1 MACFVQ
7 TVWKIPAGGGLF
19 EVCRFNFMCFSL
31 ALSQLHNEDDPS
43 EGSASAEPST
53 SSQAPMEGISNAAA
67 TDTEA
72 PPPPYAS
79 VALGATAAPGLFTPH

>member
-1 MACFVQ
+1 MLPF
-7 TVWKIPAGGGLF
+7 PAGNLWFG
-19 EVCRFNFMCFSL
+19 VCHLNFMCFSF

-43 EGSASAEPST
+43 KASASAEPST
-53 SSQAPMEGISNAAA
+53 SSQAPMEGISNPAA

-79 VALGATAAPGLFTPH
+79 VALGATAAPGMSDVSSHRI